1 LFQSGTPPID
11 AALLAPLETGVQLL
25 RITPSEFQSR
35 CLMTRGVK
43 KEQAV
48 AFYSKFW
55 QLHVDSERAQR
66 QGPKSKSSASSSSS
80 NSKGGSGADEYA
92 FEGSSSRELDG
103 NVLQLPFQERIR
115 PGMVVS
121 WKPPTGFPIAG
132 TGAQMGLVLCPASA
146 AGSSAKDFQGKPVT
160 GDSGDGKGDRY
171 LCAMVLPGIMTG
183 AYEIS
188 PWRQVVIDTSSMT
201 GEVILEYDS
210 VTRYYYMSV

>member
-1 LFQSGTPPID
+1 
-11 AALLAPLETGVQLL
+11 
-25 RITPSEFQSR
+25 
-35 CLMTRGVK
+35 MTSGVK

-55 QLHVDSERAQR
+55 QMHVDSERAQR
-66 QGPKSKSSASSSSS
+66 QGPKSKTSASSSSS
-80 NSKGGSGADEYA
+80 NPKGGSGVDEHA
-92 FEGSSSRELDG
+92 FGGSSSRELDDY
-103 NVLQLPFQERIR
+103 VSQLPFQQRIR

-121 WKPPTGFPIAG
+121 WNPPTGFPVAG
-132 TGAQMGLVLCPASA
+132 AGAQMGFVLCPAAA
-146 AGSSAKDFQGKPVT
+146 AGSSAKDFQGKPVA
-160 GDSGDGKGDRY
+160 GDSGDDKGDRY

-188 PWRQVVIDTSSMT
+188 PWRQVVIDTNSMT